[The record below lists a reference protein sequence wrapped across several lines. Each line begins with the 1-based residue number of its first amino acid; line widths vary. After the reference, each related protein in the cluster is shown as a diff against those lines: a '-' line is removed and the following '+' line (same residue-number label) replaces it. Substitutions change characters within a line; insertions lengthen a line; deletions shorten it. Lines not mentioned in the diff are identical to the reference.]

1 MRTGSGPKFDYL
13 HEQKLKLVNITF
25 SHDLFPKRDS
35 SDRRFGQLVLVNGW
49 MLGFFHCF
57 KKQPQQQLS
66 KILQL
71 SSLFAICGILS
82 TSYTQNNNIHSVG
95 GFWICKSDDCC
106 IQIQISFRLEA
117 QRLMRASVHMGMHL
131 GAHMRGHCFIF
142 KNTLMEAVY

>member
-1 MRTGSGPKFDYL
+1 M
-13 HEQKLKLVNITF
+13 F
-25 SHDLFPKRDS
+25 SHDLFPKRES
-35 SDRRFGQLVLVNGW
+35 TGHRSGQLDLANGW
-49 MLGFFHCF
+49 MLGFFFFHCF

-82 TSYTQNNNIHSVG
+82 PSYTQNNNIHSVG

-117 QRLMRASVHMGMHL
+117 QRLICANVHMDMHL
-131 GAHMRGHCFIF
+131 DVDMRGHSFIF
-142 KNTLMEAVY
+142 KNWLKEAVYKDTQTHKQTRCFDS